1 MTALFWQTALLLLG
15 AYFLGAW
22 IACFVRR
29 AVFVRQRVYQPAFEP
44 MQEAASREQPSPT
57 IAAPPLAERTTA
69 PGQAEAPRD
78 DRFVRALVGE
88 PEAEELSTREQDVLN
103 RVRALKA
110 VARAAE
116 DVSVPPQAE
125 PPAASQPPP
134 APPATVTR
142 PDLQP
147 APAAI
152 VTPKVVEPPQPAPRM
167 VLPIASGTT
176 GQASVAANIAD
187 DLECIQGIDPQ
198 THQRLASTG
207 ISTFA
212 EIAEWTASDVAD
224 VEALL
229 GQEGQVARE
238 NWIEQA
244 KMLAAGTPTQY
255 SEQRARRLAEPKAQT
270 SETAPLPTA
279 VGYKDDL
286 TRISGINREVQRV
299 LQSQGIS
306 RFSQI
311 AALAPE
317 EIARLEQLLGVTN
330 RMAREHWIEQAQ
342 ALASPT
348 GLPASPYLQPVSPPD
363 GRKDDL
369 KQIRGIGVLIE
380 QKLNQLGIWRHEQIA
395 GWTAAD
401 ISRISA
407 GLDFKDRIERE
418 DWIGQARILASG
430 GSTEFARRMNR

>member
-29 AVFVRQRVYQPAFEP
+29 AFFFRQRVYQPAFEP
-44 MQEAASREQPSPT
+44 VQETAGRERPLP
-57 IAAPPLAERTTA
+57 INPPRPVVNRTTA
-69 PGQAEAPRD
+69 PRPAETPSD

-88 PEAEELSTREQDVLN
+88 PETGLSTPEQDVAN

-116 DVSVPPQAE
+116 DVAE
-125 PPAASQPPP
+125 PPAKAEPEASQPPP
-134 APPATVTR
+134 APAVAVTE
-142 PDLQP
+142 P
-147 APAAI
+147 APAAVPEPI
-152 VTPKVVEPPQPAPRM
+152 QAPKAVEPPQPAPRF

-187 DLECIQGIDPQ
+187 DLECIQGIDPG
-198 THQRLASTG
+198 THQRLAGIG

-212 EIAEWTASDVAD
+212 EIAEWTASEVAG

-229 GQEGQVARE
+229 DQEGRVARE

-244 KMLAAGTPTQY
+244 KLLSAGTPTQY
-255 SEQRARRLAEPKAQT
+255 SEQRARRLAEPKTQAT
-270 SETAPLPTA
+270 ERAPLPIA
-279 VGYKDDL
+279 VAYKDDL
-286 TRISGINREVQRV
+286 TRISGINGEVQRV

-317 EIARLEQLLGVTN
+317 DIARLEQLLGVAN

-342 ALASPT
+342 ALASPS
-348 GLPASPYLQPVSPPD
+348 GPPSAPHLQPVSPPD

-430 GSTEFARRMNR
+430 GSTDFARRMTR